1 MDCSICL
8 KDINDNNKFIT
19 DCNHIFHIECINK
32 WYKISHRCP
41 LCRHNK
47 FHINISDRENNY
59 WNRAKEIQSLIDNE
73 TNIIFQY

>member
-8 KDINDNNKFIT
+8 KDINNNDKFIT

-41 LCRHNK
+41 LCRHSK
-47 FHINISDRENNY
+47 FYINIKSREINY
-59 WNRAKEIQSLIDNE
+59 WKRAKEIQSLIDNE